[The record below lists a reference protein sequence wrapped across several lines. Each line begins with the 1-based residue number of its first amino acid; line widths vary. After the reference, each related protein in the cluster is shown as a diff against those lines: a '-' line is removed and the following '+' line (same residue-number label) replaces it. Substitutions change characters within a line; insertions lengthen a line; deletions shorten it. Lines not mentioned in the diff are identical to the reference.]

1 MEDPLAQNV
10 DQPSNV
16 FTVHSRGE
24 MDEIDNLTK
33 ETSAIVLESVIS
45 YALFFYEI
53 KDVDVRVYSKRVEEQ
68 LENLEASA
76 VEACM
81 LKYLFNC

>member
-1 MEDPLAQNV
+1 MEDPLAQNI

-33 ETSAIVLESVIS
+33 EASAIVLESVVS
-45 YALFFYEI
+45 YALFF
-53 KDVDVRVYSKRVEEQ
+53 
-68 LENLEASA
+68 
-76 VEACM
+76 
-81 LKYLFNC
+81 

>member
-1 MEDPLAQNV
+1 ML
-10 DQPSNV
+10 
-16 FTVHSRGE
+16 
-24 MDEIDNLTK
+24 I
-33 ETSAIVLESVIS
+33 
-45 YALFFYEI
+45 FYEI

-81 LKYLFNC
+81 LEYLFNC

>member
-1 MEDPLAQNV
+1 M
-10 DQPSNV
+10 
-16 FTVHSRGE
+16 
-24 MDEIDNLTK
+24 
-33 ETSAIVLESVIS
+33 
-45 YALFFYEI
+45 LFFFNEI

-81 LKYLFNC
+81 LEYLCNC